1 MARGLKRVF
10 LAGLIGLAGMVLL
23 LFVAGVVVGYLS
35 AHGAVDPRMALNV
48 VMAVFAVAMM
58 GGAMWLSVMW
68 MRSIDEAAREAHK
81 SAWFWGGSAGMT
93 VGGVAC
99 MLAALEPAKTISIP
113 VWFEGRS
120 DPVAYAATGAFAML
134 TLMLIGYA
142 VAWVWW
148 WWSRRG

>member
-10 LAGLIGLAGMVLL
+10 VAGLIGLAAMVLL
-23 LFVAGVVVGYLS
+23 LFLAGVGVGYMS
-35 AHGAVDPRMALNV
+35 AHGAVDPQMALNV
-48 VMAVFAVAMM
+48 VMGVFAVAMM

-81 SAWFWGGSAGMT
+81 SAWFWGGSAGMC
-93 VGGVAC
+93 VGGVGC
-99 MLAALEPAKTISIP
+99 MLAALDGSKTLNIP
-113 VWFEGRS
+113 VWFEGRT

-134 TLMLIGYA
+134 TLMLIGYSL
-142 VAWVWW
+142 AWVWW